1 MKEEKK
7 LQNREDIVKDI
18 KKDYFLLLPN
28 GEEIGL
34 DLSNKQE
41 VLRKLEQYGYEELI
55 DYVKAEELPG
65 EVKAEAPSIKE
76 MKRLEL
82 ADNESASDSGN
93 HRMYPNGQLMFNL
106 IKDWQERIAKHE
118 LEAMEI
124 GSPLF
129 YNKADEQILAQ
140 CGSFH
145 ERHYSVRVPD
155 DPNKEFILRFAADFG
170 LFKMVQQ
177 ANFSYK
183 QLPLRFFEY
192 SENFRYEKSGELSGL
207 KRDRFFHMADIH
219 CFCKDEEQAIK
230 EYKDIYYKYE
240 NLNSGMGIKFANV
253 LRIVDVFYDKFKND
267 LLDLVKYSNRP
278 LFIERLDRMKHYWAM
293 KHEWQ
298 SIDSVHGN
306 QQLSTVQFD
315 VKEGKVYN
323 IVYANEKGEKENCVI
338 IHSSVGA
345 VERCMYAILEEALK
359 KERPVLPLWL
369 SPVQLRVVPVNN
381 DAHLDFCKQLKF
393 DGIRFDIDDREEKL
407 GKKLVR
413 ARQEW
418 VPYVIVVGD
427 NEVGGRKFKVNDRL
441 KNEVY
446 EMDKNEIQQFIR
458 KQIENYPFRPIA
470 LNRLISKRPSFY
482 GAI

>member
-1 MKEEKK
+1 MNNIK
-7 LQNREDIVKDI
+7 NREEIVKDI
-18 KKDYFLLLPN
+18 KKDYFLLMPS
-28 GEEIGL
+28 GEEIKL
-34 DLSNKQE
+34 DLKNKEE
-41 VLRKLEQYGYEELI
+41 VLSVLQKFGYEELI
-55 DYVKAEELPG
+55 DYVKSEELQG
-65 EVKAEAPSIKE
+65 EERKEAPSIKE

-82 ADNESASDSGN
+82 CDNESASDSGH

-106 IKDWQERIAKHE
+106 IKDWQERIAKYD

-129 YNKADEQILAQ
+129 YNKADEQIIAQ

-145 ERHYSVRVPD
+145 ERHYSVKVPD

-177 ANFSYK
+177 AQFSYK

-219 CFCKDEEQAIK
+219 CFCKDESQAIN
-230 EYKDIYYKYE
+230 EYKEIYKKYE

-253 LRIVDVFYDKFKND
+253 LRVVDVFYEKYKNE
-267 LLDLVKYSNRP
+267 LLSLVKYSNRP
-278 LFIERLDRMKHYWAM
+278 LFIERLDKMKHYWAM

-315 VKEGKVYN
+315 VKEGKVYD
-323 IVYANEKGEKENCVI
+323 IAFVNENGNKENCII

-359 KERPVLPLWL
+359 LEKPVLPLWL
-369 SPVQLRVVPVNN
+369 SPIQLRIIPVNN
-381 DAHLDFCKQLKF
+381 QVHLNYCDNLKF
-393 DGIRFDIDDREEKL
+393 NGIRYDIDDRNEKL

-418 VPYVIVVGD
+418 IPYVVVVGD
-427 NEVGGRKFKVNDRL
+427 DEINGGKYKVNDRYSG
-441 KNEVY
+441 EVY
-446 EMDKNEIQQFIR
+446 EFDKDQLEQFI
-458 KQIENYPFRPIA
+458 KEKIKDYPYRPLA
-470 LNRLISKRPSFY
+470 MSKYVSCRPSFY
-482 GAI
+482 GALS